1 MASPSRGLAATDNKT
16 IYRPG
21 GGETICLPSM
31 AVRLAA
37 DLRPSADGS
46 NRSPH
51 ISGGYSLHP
60 RSLINGISYGLV

>member
-37 DLRPSADGS
+37 DLRPSAV
-46 NRSPH
+46 RT
-51 ISGGYSLHP
+51 SLVATAYILDP
-60 RSLINGISYGLV
+60 